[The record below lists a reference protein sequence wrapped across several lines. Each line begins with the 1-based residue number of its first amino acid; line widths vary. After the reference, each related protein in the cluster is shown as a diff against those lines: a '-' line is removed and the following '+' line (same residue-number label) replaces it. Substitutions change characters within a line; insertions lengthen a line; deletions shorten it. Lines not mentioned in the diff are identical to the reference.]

1 MYQIVNGTCDFSLIA
16 ERYDKRLVSLI
27 EKMLNRD
34 ANLRPSAKQ
43 ALRQPLMQEHLRK
56 MQVDGLG
63 RPRSAAAVI
72 SQQVPKEALSRRV
85 LQGNSGSLVPFQED
99 LNPTGNQ
106 SDDQLHQTP
115 REAAATRRRQEAEAR
130 ERVLKLAANAQEN
143 VSKKGF
149 AKEFHGRHVES
160 NTSRGNSDATTSET
174 TTSQPSSNDPSRQHT
189 RDNSADL
196 EASDYRANDKH
207 ASSHGWEDEVAEYAL
222 MSGTDMGGTGMSS
235 SFGGLMTQGDSF
247 LNTDTR
253 DASLLR
259 EAVDSLEGLGLSGD
273 TRTRDAQRSSRSNE
287 LGFVPPPFQTNDDGT
302 FFGSSA
308 EACFSPPTGGV
319 VGSGLGNGQPRSRY
333 DTYDSS
339 SVEFERSAEHRAMR
353 GSENTSDESFD
364 DSIPDASWLNS
375 TLPNAPLSP
384 AQNKM
389 EAEILAAL
397 TLDAEADVRAEEEV
411 FLVTEFAAKH
421 FHDQESPGYAQTFT
435 GKDTYDYDDAPRIRK
450 DTEGERAVLL
460 AAAKSLD
467 EDEAA
472 EIRAAAAEV
481 RDDAATKKTFSVQK
495 KQDPPPRSKS
505 NPRAPDSPQSSPL
518 PTPPADDSVVA
529 ARAHKVSR
537 LRQMCGAQLGEV
549 FAEVHGFLRSAR
561 RRHASD
567 SEVKTKLLTLVNN
580 DAAKLAACFAVDML
594 CFEEEFLFTE
604 LEQVKPAGTY
614 SPGVNVFVT
623 DSSSGGSNRGSNDST
638 IALHEKLSRSSSS
651 NGGGSSS
658 NGSPRN
664 HTSPTATALPGGRVS
679 AIAKLVERERSKKR
693 SMLPGA

>member
-43 ALRQPLMQEHLRK
+43 ALRQPVMQEHLRK

-85 LQGNSGSLVPFQED
+85 LQGNTGSLVPFQED

-435 GKDTYDYDDAPRIRK
+435 GKNTYDYDDAPRIRK

-495 KQDPPPRSKS
+495 KQDPPPSRNRTRTRQTRRSPRRYPPHPQMTAS
-505 NPRAPDSPQSSPL
+505 SPRAR
-518 PTPPADDSVVA
+518 T
-529 ARAHKVSR
+529 KSR
-537 LRQMCGAQLGEV
+537 
-549 FAEVHGFLRSAR
+549 
-561 RRHASD
+561 D
-567 SEVKTKLLTLVNN
+567 
-580 DAAKLAACFAVDML
+580 
-594 CFEEEFLFTE
+594 
-604 LEQVKPAGTY
+604 
-614 SPGVNVFVT
+614 
-623 DSSSGGSNRGSNDST
+623 
-638 IALHEKLSRSSSS
+638 
-651 NGGGSSS
+651 
-658 NGSPRN
+658 
-664 HTSPTATALPGGRVS
+664 
-679 AIAKLVERERSKKR
+679 
-693 SMLPGA
+693 